1 MVREE
6 KYIAKCRDAFAGI
19 SANRV
24 GTRRLT
30 GKFIPLFVFIWE
42 FEKVL
47 QICTYIY
54 ICICIL
60 KSYFKWDK

>member
-30 GKFIPLFVFIWE
+30 GKFIPLFL
-42 FEKVL
+42 FENLKKCYRFVH
-47 QICTYIY
+47 TYIY
-54 ICICIL
+54 V
-60 KSYFKWDK
+60 YVF